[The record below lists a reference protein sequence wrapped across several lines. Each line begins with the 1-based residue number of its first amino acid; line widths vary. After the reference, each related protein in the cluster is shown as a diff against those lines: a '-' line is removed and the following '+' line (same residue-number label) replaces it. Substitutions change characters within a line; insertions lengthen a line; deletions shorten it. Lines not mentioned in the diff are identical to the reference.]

1 MNSEVS
7 VANEIPELI
16 SWGDSPKILRNLF
29 SLTNLVQLLEAK
41 LLIPYGLTSGIG
53 LQNQSSFTL
62 KRLGIPLVQ
71 FRLFLERQPHIK
83 FEDHQ
88 NTVRF
93 LESVTDRN
101 YTIGVTEEHWMKDPW
116 SKRSG
121 TPNIIF
127 FCDVGGNPSDR
138 SARATYK
145 DLYQLLKFL
154 KRQLSH

>member
-1 MNSEVS
+1 MNSDVS
-7 VANEIPELI
+7 VANETHELI
-16 SWGDSPKILRNLF
+16 SWGDFPKILRNRF

-53 LQNQSSFTL
+53 FQNQSSFTL
-62 KRLGIPLVQ
+62 KQLGIPLVQ

-93 LESVTDRN
+93 LESVTDKN
-101 YTIGVTEEHWMKDPW
+101 YTIGVTEEYWMEGLW

-127 FCDVGGNPSDR
+127 FCDVGGNPSHR
-138 SARATYK
+138 SARA
-145 DLYQLLKFL
+145 
-154 KRQLSH
+154 